1 MQQEDVFQ
9 AYKPLLFSIAYNML
23 GSVMDAEDCVQ
34 EAFLRWYQ
42 ASDNSEAEAVR
53 SPKSYLSTIVT
64 RLSIDHL
71 RSAHVRREQYIG
83 VWLPEPLIITDE
95 TSVTGMA
102 ELSEALSVAFL
113 HLLEQL
119 SPLERAVFLLRQIF
133 DYDYGE
139 IAAMVQKSENNCRQI
154 VRRARQHLGVHL
166 RILLGLS
173 KFAYRRTCQFQL
185 SHDSPLAESL
195 FHESTYIFI
204 VRDTLVSSDLLLKVV
219 VPHPFRP
226 LIGSRRASSVA
237 FLGLCH
243 PAGAVVFDALRLCW
257 DRIRSVLFD
266 FRQAGLLAIH
276 HLFEPFPQIL
286 QQVESI
292 GHLLSLRCA
301 FLGCRCVIST
311 PISADDLHFRM
322 TT

>member
-42 ASDNSEAEAVR
+42 ASDNSETEAVR

-71 RSAHVRREQYIG
+71 RSARVRREQYIG
-83 VWLPEPLIITDE
+83 VWLPEPLITTDE

-154 VRRARQHLGVHL
+154 VRRARQHLGVHRSLYPASREQQDAILHQFL
-166 RILLGLS
+166 RACRDGDMDGLLDLFANDIVTYSDSGGKAPAARNPIYGADRVARLLLGLLR
-173 KFAYRRTCQFQL
+173 KAPEDYRSRVALINGQPGLINYVKSVPSAILTL
-185 SHDSPLAESL
+185 DILDGHIWEIDV
-195 FHESTYIFI
+195 I
-204 VRDTLVSSDLLLKVV
+204 VNPDKLQG
-219 VPHPFRP
+219 VP
-226 LIGSRRASSVA
+226 
-237 FLGLCH
+237 
-243 PAGAVVFDALRLCW
+243 ALN
-257 DRIRSVLFD
+257 
-266 FRQAGLLAIH
+266 
-276 HLFEPFPQIL
+276 
-286 QQVESI
+286 
-292 GHLLSLRCA
+292 
-301 FLGCRCVIST
+301 
-311 PISADDLHFRM
+311 
-322 TT
+322 

>member
-42 ASDNSEAEAVR
+42 ASDTSARETESVR

-71 RSAHVRREQYIG
+71 RSARVRREQYVGI
-83 VWLPEPLIITDE
+83 WLPEPLFTTDE

-119 SPLERAVFLLRQIF
+119 SPLERAVFLLRQVF

-139 IAAMVQKSENNCRQI
+139 IATMVQKSEDNCRQI
-154 VRRARQHLGVHL
+154 VRRARQHLGARHSL
-166 RILLGLS
+166 YHASKEQQDAILHQFFRACMDGDMDGLLGLLA
-173 KFAYRRTCQFQL
+173 KDIVIYA
-185 SHDSPLAESL
+185 DSGGKAPAARNPISGANRVAHYLL
-195 FHESTYIFI
+195 GV
-204 VRDTLVSSDLLLKVV
+204 VRKV
-219 VPHPFRP
+219 PK
-226 LIGSRRASSVA
+226 
-237 FLGLCH
+237 
-243 PAGAVVFDALRLCW
+243 
-257 DRIRSVLFD
+257 D
-266 FRQAGLLAIH
+266 FRFRIALINGQPGMILYGDGVPSALLTLDMLDGKIWEID
-276 HLFEPFPQIL
+276 LIVNPDKL
-286 QQVESI
+286 Q
-292 GHLLSLRCA
+292 GAPALN
-301 FLGCRCVIST
+301 
-311 PISADDLHFRM
+311 
-322 TT
+322 